1 MLGGEHL
8 RSRAGGRSLTI
19 AVLVVALS
27 LALSC
32 AGAQAASSSNAGELL
47 AFGAN
52 GSGQL
57 GLEGVQQTSTPTPV
71 VLPGASGAIV
81 QLAAGSDFSLALTA
95 SGQLYAFG
103 ENEYGQL
110 GSTANN
116 GSESANATPAPVT
129 LPGATGRVVQIA
141 AGAAHSL
148 ALTATG
154 QLYAFG
160 DNRYGQ
166 LGNATNDGVDAANSR
181 PALVSLPA
189 GSGQATQIA
198 AGAAY
203 SLALTDTGRLY
214 AFGENRYGQLGNAT
228 NDGSEAPNPA
238 PAPVSVPG
246 GGRPIAV
253 AAGAQHSLVLT
264 SAGQV
269 YAFGDNED
277 GQLGRIANAES
288 ANPNPSPAPVGLPVG
303 AAPVSAIAAGGSHSL
318 VLSADGSVYAFGSNN
333 AGQLGNGANAGGES
347 ANALPALVDLPGV
360 TGAPVA
366 VAAGSSDS
374 LVVSATGQLFA
385 FGSNRFG
392 ELGSAAN
399 SGTSAPNP
407 SPRTVELPPQ
417 TTIDAVAQGSSA
429 THTLA
434 LVADLAV
441 LNGTL
446 PSGQIDLAYSAGALA
461 TGGAGG
467 YTWSASGLPA
477 GLSID
482 PVSGAIS
489 GTPTSI
495 GTSQVVLHVSDGFG
509 VGASSA
515 PIALTVAGLPSPPRA
530 FLSSTLTEAEIRA
543 SLGGQLGIKGSS
555 ARIASVR
562 KHRSFTYGFTA
573 LTAGLLTIDWYYVPP
588 GAHLARRPT
597 PVLVTAGR
605 LRFATAGTR
614 KITLKLT
621 PAGRRL
627 LRKRK
632 RIALTAEGSFT
643 PTGKRAVTAK
653 ASFVLK
659 R

>member
-1 MLGGEHL
+1 MLGGEQL
-8 RSRAGGRSLTI
+8 RTRAGGRSLAL

-32 AGAQAASSSNAGELL
+32 AGAQAASASSAGELL
-47 AFGAN
+47 AFGEN

-57 GLEGVQQTSTPTPV
+57 GLEGAAQTSTPTPV
-71 VLPGASGAIV
+71 ALPGASGAIV
-81 QLAAGSDFSLALTA
+81 QLAAGGDFSLALTA

-110 GSTANN
+110 GNARNN
-116 GSESANATPAPVT
+116 GSESANATPALIG
-129 LPGATGRVVQIA
+129 LPGATGRIVQVA
-141 AGAAHSL
+141 AGADHSL

-166 LGNATNDGVDAANSR
+166 LGNATNDGADAANPI

-189 GSGQATQIA
+189 GSGQTTQIA

-214 AFGENRYGQLGNAT
+214 AFGENEYGQLGDAT
-228 NDGSEAPNPA
+228 NDGSEAANPS

-246 GGRPIAV
+246 GGRPIAI
-253 AAGAQHSLVLT
+253 AAGAQHSLVL
-264 SAGQV
+264 SAAGQV

-288 ANPNPSPAPVGLPVG
+288 ASPNPSPSQVGLPAG

-318 VLSADGSVYAFGSNN
+318 VLSADGSVYVFGSND
-333 AGQLGNGANAGGES
+333 AGQLGDSADAGSES
-347 ANALPALVDLPGV
+347 ANALPARVDLPGAS
-360 TGAPVA
+360 GAPVA
-366 VAAGSSDS
+366 VAAGARDS
-374 LVVSATGQLFA
+374 LVLSATGQLFA

-392 ELGSAAN
+392 QLGSASN
-399 SGTSAPNP
+399 SGTLAPNP
-407 SPRTVELPPQ
+407 SPRPVELPPA
-417 TTIDAVAQGSSA
+417 TTIDTVAQGSSA
-429 THTLA
+429 EHTLA
-434 LVADLAV
+434 LVSDLAV

-446 PSGQIDLAYSAGALA
+446 PSGQIDSAYSASALA
-461 TGGAGG
+461 AGGSGG

-482 PVSGAIS
+482 PASGQIS
-489 GTPTSI
+489 GTPTSS
-495 GTSQVVLHVSDGFG
+495 GTSAVVLHVSDGFG

-515 PIALTVAGLPSPPRA
+515 AIALSVAGLPSPPRA
-530 FLSSTLTEAEIRA
+530 FLSSTLTEAELRA
-543 SLGGQLGIKGSS
+543 SLGGQLGIKDSS
-555 ARIASVR
+555 ARIASLR

-588 GAHLARRPT
+588 GAHLARRAT
-597 PVLVTAGR
+597 PVLLAAGR

-632 RIALTAEGSFT
+632 RISLTAKGSFA
-643 PTGKRAVTAK
+643 PVGGRAVSARVK
-653 ASFVLK
+653 FVLK

>member
-8 RSRAGGRSLTI
+8 RTRAAGRSLAI
-19 AVLVVALS
+19 AVPVVALS

-32 AGAQAASSSNAGELL
+32 AGAQAASTSSAGELL

-57 GLEGVQQTSTPTPV
+57 GLEGAQQSSTPTPV

-81 QLAAGSDFSLALTA
+81 QLAAGADFSLALSA

-103 ENEYGQL
+103 DNDYGQL
-110 GSTANN
+110 GNATNN
-116 GSESANATPAPVT
+116 GSEIANSTPTPVE
-129 LPGATGRVVQIA
+129 LPGATGRVVKIA

-166 LGNATNDGVDAANSR
+166 LGNATNDGVDAANPR
-181 PALVSLPA
+181 PTLVSLPA
-189 GSGQATQIA
+189 SSGQVMQIA

-214 AFGENRYGQLGNAT
+214 AFGANRYGQLGNAT
-228 NDGSEAPNPA
+228 NDGTEAPNPA
-238 PAPVSVPG
+238 PAPLGVPG
-246 GGRPIAV
+246 GGHPIAI

-264 SAGQV
+264 TVGQV

-288 ANPNPSPAPVGLPVG
+288 ANPNPSPAQVGLPAG
-303 AAPVSAIAAGGSHSL
+303 ATPVSAIAAGGSHSL
-318 VLSADGSVYAFGSNN
+318 VLSADGSLYAFGSND
-333 AGQLGNGANAGGES
+333 AGQLGDDTNAGGEA
-347 ANALPALVDLPGV
+347 ANALPALVGLPGAA
-360 TGAPVA
+360 GAPVA
-366 VAAGSSDS
+366 IAAGASDS
-374 LVVSATGQLFA
+374 LVVSAAGQLFA

-392 ELGSAAN
+392 ELGSASN
-399 SGTSAPNP
+399 SGTFAANP
-407 SPRTVELPPQ
+407 LPRVVELPPQ

-434 LVADLAV
+434 LVADLTV

-446 PSGQIDLAYSAGALA
+446 PSGQIDSAYSANAIA
-461 TGGAGG
+461 AGGAGG

-482 PVSGAIS
+482 PASGAIS

-495 GTSQVVLHVSDGFG
+495 GTSAVVLHVSDGFG

-515 PIALTVAGLPSPPRA
+515 AIALSVAGLPSQPRA
-530 FLSSTLTEAEIRA
+530 FLSSTLTEVEIRG
-543 SLGGQLGIKGSS
+543 SLRGQLGIKGGS
-555 ARIASVR
+555 ARIASIR

-588 GAHLARRPT
+588 GAHLARRAA
-597 PVLVTAGR
+597 PVLVAVGK
-605 LRFATAGTR
+605 LRFVTAGTR

-632 RIALTAEGSFT
+632 RIALTAEGSFA
-643 PTGKRAVTAK
+643 PTGRRAVTAK